1 MLLKE
6 IKLQTKLLSSLYSFY
21 SKVLELH
28 VIYSGGKSIS
38 IVAGQSNL
46 IFTEA
51 DDESDPFY
59 HFAFNIPANQ
69 FNEACDWANAH
80 LTLLSVKDD
89 ITIAD
94 FASWNAKAFYFYD
107 NNQNIVEFIA
117 RFDLSND
124 STKPFDGSSICS
136 ISEMGLVADNATLL
150 CKQLMNDYN
159 LNYFSKQAPQEDFI
173 ALGDD
178 NGLFIIVSEKRKWYP
193 TGQLSGQYDS
203 TIKFSHA
210 GRVHVLEMKGS

>member
-1 MLLKE
+1 MNILEVQILSAD
-6 IKLQTKLLSSLYSFY
+6 IKQTKQFYHDILGMDILFYDDNQLKLS
-21 SKVLELH
+21 
-28 VIYSGGKSIS
+28 
-38 IVAGQSNL
+38 AGLSTL
-46 IFTEA
+46 IFKNA
-51 DDESDPFY
+51 SIPDARY

-159 LNYFSKQAPQEDFI
+159 LNYFSKQASQEDFI